1 MGLALENRHRAVA
14 LVSLA
19 CSGSDVVEGLFS
31 ERDPREQ
38 FSGANAQKRVVAQFD
53 QLSDLI
59 CRNGTA
65 GRTRAVSYRLPVYTV
80 GSTGMS
86 EQVITKQWCAPE
98 NRKRPIDVV
107 LLSIGGN
114 DVGFAGLV
122 AYAMTESASDIAPIV
137 GLVGHDLRFS
147 PAVSETY
154 LRVLDRRMRAV
165 KDALSDGF
173 GVDPS
178 CP

>member
-1 MGLALENRHRAVA
+1 M
-14 LVSLA
+14 
-19 CSGSDVVEGLFS
+19 
-31 ERDPREQ
+31 REQ
-38 FSGANAQKRVVAQFD
+38 LSGPAGQKRVVAEFD

-59 CRNGTA
+59 CRNGAA
-65 GRTRAVSYRLPVYTV
+65 GRTRAVSYRLPVYSV
-80 GSTGMS
+80 GSTGIAD
-86 EQVITKQWCAPE
+86 QVITKQWCPPE

-114 DVGFAGLV
+114 DVGFGGLV
-122 AYAMTESASDIAPIV
+122 AYAMTESASDLAPIV

-147 PAVSETY
+147 TSVSEAY

-178 CP
+178 RVLENAYEPI